1 MMPSLLEGN
10 SLFRNV
16 YCFLAANE
24 GNQAHCTPAGA
35 TVLKD
40 GILPAGWEWV
50 AFALAGFS
58 IAMLVLNLF
67 LVLVMFYTYMER
79 RLLGRFQSRIGP
91 NRAGPFGLLQ
101 PVADAIKLLT
111 KESIIPE
118 GTDRW
123 LYNLAPVVMVV
134 PVFLILAVLPFGKN
148 SFIANINVGV
158 LFVLAVTSVH
168 TLAVFMAGVASGN
181 RYAMF
186 GGIRAVAQLIS
197 YEVPVVLSIVGVLL
211 MAGSLSLVEIVGA
224 QKVPFILLQPLGFF
238 IFLAGSSAE
247 MNRSPFDQIEAES
260 ELGAGYH
267 TEYGGMKFALF
278 YLAEFGAVLT
288 TSGIITTLFLGG
300 WEGPFLPSHVWFLLK
315 VFLVAFGFIWIRA
328 TLPRLR
334 IDQTMAFAWKFLL
347 PLSLINIFVTATEVL
362 IWGEVIDGI
371 PMGILNYGSIWL
383 VAAINFGI
391 AIAAI
396 IVFSRLVS
404 LRSKGYEVPRHMSS
418 AMEGN

>member
-158 LFVLAVTSVH
+158 LFVL
-168 TLAVFMAGVASGN
+168 L
-181 RYAMF
+181 
-186 GGIRAVAQLIS
+186 
-197 YEVPVVLSIVGVLL
+197 GVLPITIIRSSSENSTVAL
-211 MAGSLSLVEIVGA
+211 VPSRTCAERVIGRLS
-224 QKVPFILLQPLGFF
+224 
-238 IFLAGSSAE
+238 
-247 MNRSPFDQIEAES
+247 R
-260 ELGAGYH
+260 
-267 TEYGGMKFALF
+267 
-278 YLAEFGAVLT
+278 
-288 TSGIITTLFLGG
+288 
-300 WEGPFLPSHVWFLLK
+300 
-315 VFLVAFGFIWIRA
+315 
-328 TLPRLR
+328 
-334 IDQTMAFAWKFLL
+334 
-347 PLSLINIFVTATEVL
+347 SLITAN
-362 IWGEVIDGI
+362 
-371 PMGILNYGSIWL
+371 PRSIT
-383 VAAINFGI
+383 
-391 AIAAI
+391 
-396 IVFSRLVS
+396 R
-404 LRSKGYEVPRHMSS
+404 
-418 AMEGN
+418 